1 METRD
6 WWRIACTGSVLG
18 WSCAVGGAGTWHYT
32 LDQARDQQQANFC
45 AGREDVEEIA
55 GIFTRYGPRAGYT
68 ALSGSPDCEVAVR
81 TFTPRAVL
89 MTVTVSEGEP
99 GEYRIH
105 FVEVESDRGDVM
117 YLVTTRDVVAE

>member
-1 METRD
+1 MKTRN
-6 WWRIACTGSVLG
+6 WWRIACAGPVLG
-18 WSCAVGGAGTWHYT
+18 WSLAVGATSTWHYT

-55 GIFTRYGPRAGYT
+55 GIFTRYGPRAGYA
-68 ALSGSPDCEVAVR
+68 ALAGSPNCQVAVK

-89 MTVTVSEGEP
+89 MTITVSEGEP

-105 FVEVESDRGDVM
+105 FVEVESDRGGVM